1 MAGDEQGGLGALLA
15 ARGLK
20 MSEAAAAPVVAP
32 ASPPAADVD
41 PFVGLARVVLAMERK
56 GRGGKVVTLLR
67 GVPSERLE
75 VAAKLVRKALGCGA
89 SVEDD
94 AILVQ
99 GDQRERLRPWL
110 ERAGVRKIAG

>member
-1 MAGDEQGGLGALLA
+1 MAGSDQGGLGALLA

-20 MSEAAAAPVVAP
+20 MSAEAAAPVVVAP
-32 ASPPAADVD
+32 VAPVAAD
-41 PFVGLARVVLAMERK
+41 PFDGLARVVLAMERK

-67 GVPSERLE
+67 GVPADRLE
-75 VAAKLVRKALGCGA
+75 LAAKHVRKALGCGA
-89 SVEDD
+89 TVEGEE
-94 AILVQ
+94 ILVQ